1 MSRAELGGPFLPG
14 LGVEETG
21 GENVLF
27 DLVKLIGALGGFVEG
42 LDQRRAVRGIPQAVE
57 DGCSDRLAGG

>member
-21 GENVLF
+21 GDKVLF
-27 DLVKLIGALGGFVEG
+27 DLVKLIGAPGGIVER
-42 LDQRRAVRGIPQAVE
+42 LDQGRAVRGIPQAV
-57 DGCSDRLAGG
+57 